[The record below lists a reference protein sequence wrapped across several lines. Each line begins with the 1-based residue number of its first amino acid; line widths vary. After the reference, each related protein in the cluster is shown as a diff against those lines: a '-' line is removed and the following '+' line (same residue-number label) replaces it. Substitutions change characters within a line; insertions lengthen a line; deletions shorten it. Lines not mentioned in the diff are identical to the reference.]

1 MKGVKKM
8 ERIFVGEFSEEA
20 VKFGK
25 KIFTDS
31 LRKLIS
37 DNPNYKRVEMD
48 LVESKGHSYYFRNL
62 RVYIVVEE

>member
-1 MKGVKKM
+1 MKGVKRMK
-8 ERIFVGEFSEEA
+8 RIFVGEFSEEA

-25 KIFTDS
+25 KIFIDA